1 MSQGRGFV
9 VGVDVAQLNL
19 HRMESDDLD
28 VTAIVWCGGWD
39 LNPRTPA
46 GQGPEPCA
54 FDLAWQPPPGKHS
67 LETSLIKPSRK
78 TKDTSIL
85 LGSTNRTRRA
95 SQWKVDEDRSLGPTG
110 FRSISLALDHRGAL
124 PQYNVRPSHSRD
136 TPQRPSRNPAY
147 QPRR

>member
-39 LNPRTPA
+39 LNPRTPT

-54 FDLAWQPPPGKHS
+54 FDLAWQPPLGGGVRNFSDKAVCRRRIHGPGS
-67 LETSLIKPSRK
+67 SRVVIVAL
-78 TKDTSIL
+78 SPAL
-85 LGSTNRTRRA
+85 
-95 SQWKVDEDRSLGPTG
+95 P
-110 FRSISLALDHRGAL
+110 SLAVEGPSGAGGSFL
-124 PQYNVRPSHSRD
+124 EFLCIFLSVGVSSPSLASVYL
-136 TPQRPSRNPAY
+136 SVAG
-147 QPRR
+147 

>member
-39 LNPRTPA
+39 SNPRTPT

-54 FDLAWQPPPGKHS
+54 FDLAWQPPLGGGVRKLSDKAVCRRRVQWAPVLHERYCCSFSGFVVSGSGGIIGGLPVLPGIP
-67 LETSLIKPSRK
+67 LYF
-78 TKDTSIL
+78 SI
-85 LGSTNRTRRA
+85 S
-95 SQWKVDEDRSLGPTG
+95 RSL
-110 FRSISLALDHRGAL
+110 FS
-124 PQYNVRPSHSRD
+124 QSRICLSFSSWL
-136 TPQRPSRNPAY
+136 RICEVLL
-147 QPRR
+147 